1 MISTTYW
8 LMMLELFPQRMR
20 GMITGLAVSVQWFF
34 NASVAFLFPVIMA
47 SFGNAT
53 FYMVAAISLLSFVF
67 VARFV
72 PETRGKSLEKLE
84 AHLEKE
90 PTPDV
95 AA

>member
-1 MISTTYW
+1 
-8 LMMLELFPQRMR
+8 
-20 GMITGLAVSVQWFF
+20 
-34 NASVAFLFPVIMA
+34 MA

-53 FYMVAAISLLSFVF
+53 FYMFAAITLLSFVL

-90 PTPDV
+90 PTPD
-95 AA
+95 AAA